1 LTKLQKIFS
10 HTFSYKVWQIRLVS
24 GTDDLII
31 EERNEGVPEINY
43 LIYRSGKPMRLVHP
57 MGMEWWSTLIWAN
70 KEVILTRTYGEEG
83 NPEHAGIVAYAMR
96 NGQKL
101 WELSKASIQEAG
113 TNVLLVSQEDKNWL
127 IDPLS
132 GTKVSEDIHLVPAQ
146 NKTLAY
152 PFRYMKSTPY
162 FDTVG
167 TFIER
172 KYGHVSVHA
181 IEYMEIQGKMIISCY
196 TISEKL
202 LTNNLYVVDSE
213 GNTLLQD
220 ILGEKLKGIS
230 ENTFFV
236 FNGNL
241 IFVNSRNQFFE
252 YSIS

>member
-1 LTKLQKIFS
+1 MTKLQKIFS
-10 HTFSYKVWQIRLVS
+10 HTFPYKIWQIRLVS
-24 GTDDLII
+24 GTGDIII

-43 LIYRSGKPMRLVHP
+43 FIYRSGIPMRMVRP
-57 MGMEWWSTLIWAN
+57 IGMEWWSTLLWAN
-70 KEVILTRTYGEEG
+70 REVILTRSYGEEG
-83 NPEHAGIVAYAMR
+83 NPENAGLVAYSGV

-101 WELSKASIQEAG
+101 WELSKTAFQDAG
-113 TNVLLVSQEDKNWL
+113 TDALLVSREGEKWL

-132 GTKVSEDIHLVPAQ
+132 GSRVTKDMDLVPLQ
-146 NKTLAY
+146 NKTLTY

-172 KYGHVSVHA
+172 KFGQVSVHA
-181 IEYMEIQGKMIISCY
+181 IEYMEIQDKMIISCY
-196 TISEKL
+196 SIREES
-202 LTNNLYVVDSE
+202 LTNYLYVVDSK

-252 YSIS
+252 YSLS